1 MKDSRWKAILQ
12 QAFGHVRRWTRR
24 PRGFEAAP
32 EPAQP
37 RLALAFGGGFA
48 RGLAHIGVLKVLEE
62 NRVGIHHLVGTS
74 VGSLI
79 AGAYASGVP
88 LTEIR
93 AVAGRV
99 EWKDFGQWT
108 LSRMGLATNQRL
120 EAFVRRTFRAL
131 RFEDLKIPLAI
142 VATDLLNGRAVVFT
156 SGPLGLAVRA
166 SCAYPGLFLPVAYDG
181 GWLVD
186 GGLVSEVP
194 TCVAR
199 DQGADVVVGV
209 ALQNLKFGLEPK
221 SVVDV
226 LGRSINIA
234 QQAAEPVWRD
244 CADLV
249 VEPEV
254 SEFRWDDFAR
264 CDELVAA
271 GEAAMRARLPRLLE
285 LLQPSAA
292 RATAERTAPAV

>member
-1 MKDSRWKAILQ
+1 MKDSRWRTILEG
-12 QAFGHVRRWTRR
+12 ALGHVRRLARR
-24 PRGFEAAP
+24 PVRAP

-37 RLALAFGGGFA
+37 RLGLALGGGFA

-62 NRVGIHHLVGTS
+62 NQVRIHHLAGTS

-88 LTEIR
+88 LTEIA

-156 SGPLGLAVRA
+156 SGPLGLAIRA
-166 SCAYPGLFLPVAYDG
+166 SCAYPGLFLPVAYEG
-181 GWLVD
+181 GGLVD

-199 DQGADVVVGV
+199 DLGAEVVLGV
-209 ALQNLKFGLEPK
+209 ALQNLQPGLPPK
-221 SVVDV
+221 SVADV
-226 LGRSINIA
+226 LGRSFSIA
-234 QQAAEPVWRD
+234 QQAAEPVWRE

-254 SEFRWDDFAR
+254 GEFRWDDFSR

-292 RATAERTAPAV
+292 RAAAARTAPAI

>member
-1 MKDSRWKAILQ
+1 
-12 QAFGHVRRWTRR
+12 
-24 PRGFEAAP
+24 
-32 EPAQP
+32 
-37 RLALAFGGGFA
+37 
-48 RGLAHIGVLKVLEE
+48 
-62 NRVGIHHLVGTS
+62 
-74 VGSLI
+74 
-79 AGAYASGVP
+79 
-88 LTEIR
+88 
-93 AVAGRV
+93 
-99 EWKDFGQWT
+99 
-108 LSRMGLATNQRL
+108 MGLATNQRL

-156 SGPLGLAVRA
+156 SGPLGLAIRA
-166 SCAYPGLFLPVAYDG
+166 SCAYPGLFLPVAYEG
-181 GWLVD
+181 GGLVD

-199 DQGADVVVGV
+199 DQGAEVVLGV
-209 ALQNLKFGLEPK
+209 ALQNLQPGLPPK
-221 SVVDV
+221 SVADV
-226 LGRSINIA
+226 LGRSFSIA
-234 QQAAEPVWRD
+234 QQAAEPVWRE

-254 SEFRWDDFAR
+254 GEFRWDDFSR

-292 RATAERTAPAV
+292 RAAAARTAPAI

>member
-24 PRGFEAAP
+24 PRGFEAAS

-292 RATAERTAPAV
+292 RAAAERTAPAV

>member
-1 MKDSRWKAILQ
+1 MKDSRWKTILQ
-12 QAFGHVRRWTRR
+12 AAIGHVRRFVRR
-24 PRGFEAAP
+24 PAEAAP

-37 RLALAFGGGFA
+37 RLALALGGGFA

-62 NRVGIHHLVGTS
+62 NRVRIDSLAGTS

-79 AGAYASGVP
+79 AGGYASGVP
-88 LTEIR
+88 LAEIQE
-93 AVAGRV
+93 VARRV
-99 EWKDFGQWT
+99 RWKDFGQWT
-108 LSRMGLATNQRL
+108 LSRMGLASNQRL

-142 VATDLLNGRAVVFT
+142 VATDLLHGRAVIFT
-156 SGPLGLAVRA
+156 SGSLGFAVRA
-166 SCAYPGLFLPVAYDG
+166 SCAYPGLFLPIAYDG

-194 TCVAR
+194 TCAAKEL
-199 DQGADVVVGV
+199 GADIVVGV
-209 ALQNLKFGLEPK
+209 ALQNLQQGLEPK

-226 LGRSINIA
+226 LGRSLSIA
-234 QQAAEPVWRD
+234 QQAAEPVWRQ

-249 VEPEV
+249 VEPQV
-254 SEFRWDDFAR
+254 SEFRWDEFER

-271 GEAAMRARLPRLLE
+271 GEAAMRTRLPRLLE
-285 LLQPSAA
+285 LLQPTTAH
-292 RATAERTAPAV
+292 ATARTAPAV

>member
-108 LSRMGLATNQRL
+108 LSRMGLATNHRL

-156 SGPLGLAVRA
+156 SGLLGLAVRA

-254 SEFRWDDFAR
+254 SEFRWDEFSR

-292 RATAERTAPAV
+292 RAAAERTAPAV

>member
-24 PRGFEAAP
+24 PRGFGAAP
-32 EPAQP
+32 APAQP

-292 RATAERTAPAV
+292 RAAAARTAPAI

>member
-24 PRGFEAAP
+24 PRGFGAAP

-292 RATAERTAPAV
+292 RAAAERTAPAV

>member
-24 PRGFEAAP
+24 PATAP

-292 RATAERTAPAV
+292 RAAAERTAPAV

>member
-1 MKDSRWKAILQ
+1 MKDSRWRTILEG
-12 QAFGHVRRWTRR
+12 ALGHVRRLARR
-24 PRGFEAAP
+24 PVRAP

-37 RLALAFGGGFA
+37 RLGLALGGGFA

-62 NRVGIHHLVGTS
+62 NQVRIHHLAGTS

-88 LTEIR
+88 LTEIA

-156 SGPLGLAVRA
+156 SGPLGLAIRA
-166 SCAYPGLFLPVAYDG
+166 SCAYPGLFLPVAYEG

-199 DQGADVVVGV
+199 DQGAEVVLGV
-209 ALQNLKFGLEPK
+209 ALQNL
-221 SVVDV
+221 
-226 LGRSINIA
+226 
-234 QQAAEPVWRD
+234 
-244 CADLV
+244 
-249 VEPEV
+249 
-254 SEFRWDDFAR
+254 
-264 CDELVAA
+264 
-271 GEAAMRARLPRLLE
+271 
-285 LLQPSAA
+285 QPSSSQREKSSQRNSPTSGSTTRSAHSRQTGSAA
-292 RATAERTAPAV
+292 CWAMLKERPSTSATLFGGKPG

>member
-24 PRGFEAAP
+24 PRGFGAAP
-32 EPAQP
+32 APAQP

-292 RATAERTAPAV
+292 RAAAERTAPAV

>member
-1 MKDSRWKAILQ
+1 MKDSRWKTILQ
-12 QAFGHVRRWTRR
+12 GAFGHVRRWARR
-24 PRGFEAAP
+24 PEPVPAP
-32 EPAQP
+32 RQP
-37 RLALAFGGGFA
+37 RLALALGGGFA

-62 NRVGIHHLVGTS
+62 NQVRIHSLAGTS

-79 AGAYASGVP
+79 AGGYASGVP
-88 LTEIR
+88 LDEIQG
-93 AVAGRV
+93 VAGRV
-99 EWKDFGQWT
+99 RWKDFGQWT

-156 SGPLGLAVRA
+156 SGPLGLAIRA

-199 DQGADVVVGV
+199 DQGAEVVVGV
-209 ALQNLKFGLEPK
+209 ALQNLQPGEAPK
-221 SVVDV
+221 SVADV
-226 LGRSINIA
+226 LGRSFSIA
-234 QQAAEPVWRD
+234 QQAAEPVWRE

-264 CDELVAA
+264 CDQLVAA
-271 GEAAMRARLPRLLE
+271 GEAAMRASLPRLRE

-292 RATAERTAPAV
+292 RAAAPRPAAAVE

>member
-1 MKDSRWKAILQ
+1 MKDSRWKAILLE
-12 QAFGHVRRWTRR
+12 ALGHVRRLARR
-24 PRGFEAAP
+24 PGQPLELT
-32 EPAQP
+32 QP
-37 RLALAFGGGFA
+37 RLGLALGGGFA

-62 NRVGIHHLVGTS
+62 NQVRINHLAGTS

-88 LTEIR
+88 LEEIR
-93 AVAGRV
+93 AVACRV
-99 EWKDFGQWT
+99 QWKDFGQWT

-120 EAFVRRTFRAL
+120 EAFVRRVFRAM

-156 SGPLGLAVRA
+156 SGALGLAVRA
-166 SCAYPGLFLPVAYDG
+166 SCAYPGLFLPVAYEG

-186 GGLVSEVP
+186 GGLVTEVP
-194 TCVAR
+194 TCACK
-199 DQGADVVVGV
+199 DQGAEIVVGV
-209 ALQNLKFGLEPK
+209 ALQNLKFGAEPK

-226 LGRSINIA
+226 LGRSFNIA
-234 QQAAEPVWRD
+234 QQAAEPVWRE

-264 CDELVAA
+264 CDELMAA
-271 GEAAMRARLPRLLE
+271 GEAAMREKLPRLRE
-285 LLQPSAA
+285 LLQPTTA
-292 RATAERTAPAV
+292 RAAAPRPATAV